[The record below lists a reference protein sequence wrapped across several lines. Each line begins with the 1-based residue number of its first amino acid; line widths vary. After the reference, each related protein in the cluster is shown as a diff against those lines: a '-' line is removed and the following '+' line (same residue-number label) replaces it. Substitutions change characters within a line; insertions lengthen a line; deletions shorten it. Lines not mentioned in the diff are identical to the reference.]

1 MTDENIK
8 GLLAKAWKDEALDLE
23 PGRYFCDEVLTVRVT
38 GTVEKKDDEFAAP
51 TVSIPLIPTLALF
64 WEKCGVTRD
73 YALRMLR
80 EAITEAMLDGVKEDD
95 HIQSHIK
102 DVEAAIKAVR
112 TDLIDG
118 LPKMRGPAK
127 SSPRISRSPSPLRR
141 KRPSSPSHDL
151 TPRKGV

>member
-8 GLLAKAWKDEALDLE
+8 GLIAKAWKDETIDLE
-23 PGRYFCDEVLTVRVT
+23 PGRYYCDEVLTVRVT

-64 WEKCGVTRD
+64 WEKCGITRD
-73 YALRMLR
+73 HALRMLR

-102 DVEAAIKAVR
+102 DVDAAIKAVR
-112 TDLIDG
+112 TDLINQ
-118 LPKMRGPAK
+118 LPKMRRHGK
-127 SSPRISRSPSPLRR
+127 VIT
-141 KRPSSPSHDL
+141 KDL
-151 TPRKGV
+151 TVTVMAATEQPVLAVA